1 MNRIACIFVAFGLAA
16 SGSAALAAKPAPTLM
31 TDAQL
36 DNVAAGELG
45 DGLVT
50 VIVQDA
56 LNNWNLDIAIKLQ
69 ANVAANV
76 NAGVSL
82 IDSAQAQQ
90 LIGSQT
96 QIIGNLS

>member
-1 MNRIACIFVAFGLAA
+1 MNRVACIFLAFGLAA
-16 SGSAALAAKPAPTLM
+16 AGSTALAAEPTMM

-82 IDSAQAQQ
+82 IGAASAQQ